1 MTEAVEEF
9 VNLGD
14 DLRRI
19 NKLIDKVKT
28 EVWEGIDNLRE
39 LEKERKRIIDIYM
52 LEEK

>member
-1 MTEAVEEF
+1 MNKEVEEF

-19 NKLIDKVKT
+19 NQLIDKVKT
-28 EVWEGIDNLRE
+28 EVWARIDNLRE